1 MKLVQWNMLCLEQ
14 LFISSRKCAIM
25 KLYSYGNLILQYIY
39 YRIFF
44 SISSVVQY
52 RTCLFL
58 FLFLYF
64 IIYASLKWS
73 LCSIL
78 CSYCVQGNIFLIN
91 SLLLSS
97 SEGFNRMISKF
108 MCFCLNYFYLNTTVS
123 NQEQVGGQDDPRQT
137 YSCIQYMHINFKHQF
152 AKINIKVTFHI

>member
-25 KLYSYGNLILQYIY
+25 KLYSYGNLILQCIY
-39 YRIFF
+39 YRNFF

-97 SEGFNRMISKF
+97 SSERFNRMISKF
-108 MCFCLNYFYLNTTVS
+108 MCFCLNYFNNLFEHNCVK
-123 NQEQVGGQDDPRQT
+123 PRTGRRARWPQGKHIPV
-137 YSCIQYMHINFKHQF
+137 YSTCILILSTNLQR
-152 AKINIKVTFHI
+152 

>member
-1 MKLVQWNMLCLEQ
+1 MEYVMFRTIVYFKQKMCNYETVFLWKFN
-14 LFISSRKCAIM
+14 FAIY
-25 KLYSYGNLILQYIY
+25 LLQN
-39 YRIFF
+39 FF
-44 SISSVVQY
+44 SVSSVVQY

-78 CSYCVQGNIFLIN
+78 CSYCVQGNIFLIK

-97 SEGFNRMISKF
+97 SEEFNRMISKF

-123 NQEQVGGQDDPRQT
+123 NQEQVGGQDDPR
-137 YSCIQYMHINFKHQF
+137 
-152 AKINIKVTFHI
+152 ANIFLYTVHAY